1 MNAGSNPVENPG
13 SSSADEPVFVAAARF
28 RKPHGIRGEI
38 RSTVLTDFPDLLEP
52 GTRIFIGPKHRP
64 AEIKTVRQHGSDLLI
79 SLVDYPDRTAVEVL
93 RNQLV
98 FLREED
104 CPPLSEGEF
113 YIHEVVG
120 LQVVSDQGEKLG
132 QVKEVI
138 LTGANDVYVVERAGE
153 RDLLL
158 PAIEDVILDII
169 PEKKLMRVHLIPGLL
184 DIQD

>member
-1 MNAGSNPVENPG
+1 MNAGSDPIKNPG
-13 SSSADEPVFVAAARF
+13 SSNADEPVFVAVARF

-38 RSTVLTDFPDLLEP
+38 RSTVLTDFPDLLKQ
-52 GTRIFIGPKHRP
+52 GVRIFIGPKHRP
-64 AEIKTVRQHGSDLLI
+64 AEIRSVRPHGSDLLI
-79 SLVDYPDRTAVEVL
+79 SLVGYPDRTSVEVL

-104 CPPLSEGEF
+104 CPSLSEGEF

-138 LTGANDVYVVERAGE
+138 LTGANDVYVVERAGGK
-153 RDLLL
+153 DLLL
-158 PAIEDVILDII
+158 PAIEDVILEIL
-169 PEKKLMRVHLIPGLL
+169 PEKNLIRVHLIPGLL
-184 DIQD
+184 DI

>member
-1 MNAGSNPVENPG
+1 MNAGSHPVKNPG
-13 SSSADEPVFVAAARF
+13 SPNADEPVFVAAARF

-38 RSTVLTDFPDLLEP
+38 RSTVLTDFPDLLKP
-52 GTRIFIGPKHRP
+52 GARIFIGLKHRP
-64 AEIKTVRQHGSDLLI
+64 AEIDTVRQHGSDLLI
-79 SLVDYPDRTAVEVL
+79 SLAGYPDRTAVEIF

-132 QVKEVI
+132 QIKEVI
-138 LTGANDVYVVERAGE
+138 LTGANDVYVVKRAGE
-153 RDLLL
+153 KDLLL
-158 PAIEDVILDII
+158 PAIEDVILEIH
-169 PEKKLMRVHLIPGLL
+169 PEKNLMRVHLIPGLL
-184 DIQD
+184 DI